1 MCRLGA
7 MKIASVFTANFIRIT
22 LPINPLFLSQLG
34 AENVHEHAS
43 EHASDHASDKVKKL
57 LVSLDGDLDC
67 SQLQDLL
74 GTSDY
79 QTARKYWKVL
89 KGRILTEAGQP
100 VIICYQFKLRA
111 ADGKMRMSDVAD
123 LWAVDR
129 CAVDRAE
136 PCRSPYG
143 CRSLRCRSRI

>member
-1 MCRLGA
+1 MAR
-7 MKIASVFTANFIRIT
+7 
-22 LPINPLFLSQLG
+22 
-34 AENVHEHAS
+34 
-43 EHASDHASDKVKKL
+43 
-57 LVSLDGDLDC
+57 

-100 VIICYQFKLRA
+100 VTICYQFKLRA

-123 LWAVDR
+123 QEQIFRIIQSVPSPK
-129 CAVDRAE
+129 AE
-136 PCRSPYG
+136 PFKQWMAMIASQRTHFFMW
-143 CRSLRCRSRI
+143 